1 MTKEST
7 LTQSLAKTAAAT
19 GILLLI
25 PFMAQMI
32 TSEVNWTLSDFIA
45 AGTMLFGTGTA
56 YAFISRQ
63 SGSLM
68 YRVASGLTLFTA
80 LFLIWV
86 NLAVGVIGSE
96 DNVGNLMYFGVIL
109 ILLIGIPASRLQ
121 ARGMALALFSTA
133 LAQAATV
140 PVALSLDMQS
150 LPGSSV
156 MEIMLGN
163 AMFTALF
170 VISGVLFWR
179 VSGRIEKS

>member
-7 LTQSLAKTAAAT
+7 VSLSIIKTTAIT

-45 AGTMLFGTGTA
+45 AGTMIFGIGIG
-56 YAFISRQ
+56 YVLISRQ
-63 SGSLM
+63 SDSMM
-68 YRVASGLTLFTA
+68 YRIASGLTLFTA

-96 DNVGNLMYFGVIL
+96 DNVGNLMFFGVVL
-109 ILLIGIPASRLQ
+109 VLLIGILAARLR
-121 ARGMALALFSTA
+121 ARGMALALFTTA
-133 LAQAATV
+133 LTQAATV
-140 PVALSLDMQS
+140 PAALIYDMQS

-156 MEIMLGN
+156 MEILLINGMY
-163 AMFTALF
+163 TALF
-170 VISGVLFWR
+170 LISGGLYWR
-179 VSGRIEKS
+179 VSESNELS